1 MTEIQRA
8 VAAVKKDGQT
18 YTVVVEEIFPRRVE
32 IRVEWKHAHGTDRYM
47 WNDSFPTEQGARA
60 LANSWWKRLRE
71 LHHSK

>member
-8 VAAVKKDGQT
+8 VAAVKKNGQT
-18 YTVVVEEIFPRRVE
+18 YTVVIEAVYPRRVE
-32 IRVEWKHAHGTDRYM
+32 IRVEWKHEFGTDRYM
-47 WNDSFPTEQGARA
+47 WSDWFVNEEGARV